1 MTDLVLLFF
10 CQLRRG
16 LTEFRYVKNRIVT
29 ESVGPLLF
37 ISDPPFNGSSCGK
50 FSAVREHCC
59 NGTDESGSTLF
70 LRHSFQSLDQICIFY
85 GIRRILS
92 QISGRIDSRFLI
104 QGIDLQSGVIRNHDI
119 FRKSSHR
126 TGLDQCILFVGLTV
140 FFNICFNARIFHG
153 YDFQTGILHD
163 HADFFDFSGIA
174 GREYDSSLHIN
185 SLPHLCSY
193 IVIIAY

>member
-1 MTDLVLLFF
+1 MKILIVSDTHKKNENYFKVLEMHHPDMVIHCGDAEGSEYALSSAAECPVYIVLGNNDFFSDLPREITLDIGSYKVWVTHGHNYYVSMGNETIKKEAIDRGVDIVL
-10 CQLRRG
+10 
-16 LTEFRYVKNRIVT
+16 
-29 ESVGPLLF
+29 
-37 ISDPPFNGSSCGK
+37 
-50 FSAVREHCC
+50 
-59 NGTDESGSTLF
+59 
-70 LRHSFQSLDQICIFY
+70 Y
-85 GIRRILS
+85 G
-92 QISGRIDSRFLI
+92 
-104 QGIDLQSGVIRNHDI
+104 H
-119 FRKSSHR
+119 
-126 TGLDQCILFVGLTV
+126 TV